1 MPPLNSALNVSG
13 IDLKNPD
20 LDKIFKTIP
29 GAQKAADGFII
40 GDEKAKFHV
49 FGVLTEEQTEG
60 LTTKETFYLPF
71 CTKEEIL
78 RIRNQSSSSDYLL
91 WLRAEAIADSPR
103 AVRVFRKRAAEKKD
117 WSLTKYYR
125 DNFSYDKKYLEA
137 AGKKFKSKTSN
148 IPAGMAFVHD
158 VNAMCIHTK
167 FGNVIVANEALAF
180 FLYYMNIVFF
190 GRELGIDYSDISAS
204 LSIAIR
210 IMMGSESLDFDI
222 DSRGDLPP
230 KIHKEIANYTEVQ
243 LIFIFG
249 HEYAHHILGHL
260 SSSSIKKYPLQT
272 IMHTERSNIDIKAY
286 SYEHKKEYSADLYA
300 IKNIR
305 NNNQFR
311 SIMADSAFL
320 MFIYF
325 DILEHVLQYLA
336 LRDTISKTHPKPL
349 DRLWH
354 LRGKLKSKI
363 GGSVDTIKSYLKFSD
378 QIKNLLI
385 KEWLPFRIDELERYG
400 SIYLPS
406 YKDKTLID
414 RIDF

>member
-1 MPPLNSALNVSG
+1 M
-13 IDLKNPD
+13 KNPD
-20 LDKIFKTIP
+20 LDKIFSTIP

-40 GDEKAKFHV
+40 SGENARFHV
-49 FGVLTEEQTEG
+49 FGVLTEEQTKG
-60 LTTKETFYLPF
+60 LATEETFYLPF

-103 AVRVFRKRAAEKKD
+103 AVRVFRKRAAGKKG

-125 DNFSYDKKYLEA
+125 DNFSYDKKYLEM
-137 AGKKFKSKTSN
+137 AGGKFKSKTSN
-148 IPAGMAFVHD
+148 IPAGMAFVRD

-167 FGNVIVANEALAF
+167 FGNVIVANEALTF
-180 FLYYMNIVFF
+180 FLYYMNIVFL
-190 GRELGIDYSDISAS
+190 GREHGIDYSDISAS
-204 LSIAIR
+204 LAIAIR
-210 IMMGSESLDFDI
+210 IMLGSESLDFDI
-222 DSRGDLPP
+222 DPRGDLPP
-230 KIHKEIANYTEVQ
+230 KIHKEISNYTELQ

-249 HEYAHHILGHL
+249 HEYAHHTLGHL

-272 IMHTERSNIDIKAY
+272 IMHTERSDIDIKAY
-286 SYEHKKEYSADLYA
+286 SYEHKKEYNADLYA
-300 IKNIR
+300 IKKIR
-305 NNNQFR
+305 NNNHFR

-320 MFIYF
+320 IFIYF
-325 DILEHVLQYLA
+325 DILDHVLQYLA
-336 LRDTISKTHPKPL
+336 LRDNISKTHPNPL

-363 GGSVDTIKSYLKFSD
+363 GASVDTIRSYLKVSG

-406 YKDKTLID
+406 YKRKILID